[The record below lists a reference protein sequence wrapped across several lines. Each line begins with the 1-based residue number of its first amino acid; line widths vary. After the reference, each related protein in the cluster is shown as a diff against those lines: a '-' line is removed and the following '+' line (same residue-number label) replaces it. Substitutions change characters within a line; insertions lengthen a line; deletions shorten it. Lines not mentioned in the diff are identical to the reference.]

1 MTALLLQALKSESVE
16 DLKELIDFEVLD
28 EAVYQRFKDVSA
40 YSFFHRPYSEMAA
53 NKLFFGFHVN

>member
-1 MTALLLQALKSESVE
+1 M
-16 DLKELIDFEVLD
+16 KELIDFEVLD

-53 NKLFFGFHVN
+53 NKLFFGLHVN